1 LSFRIFRFDLS
12 ISLNAVRESSI
23 EAVMKNTVVATIL
36 AISGFA
42 ISGLAL
48 VTPVN
53 AQTAI
58 IAALYQNPSSPQT
71 EVRYDDA
78 KVGRKPILIAINTS
92 PEVVTIAENLT
103 FGDSYDRVVTMNHS
117 DNLVCLVSAKG
128 SKDGAITCG
137 FVDHE

>member
-1 LSFRIFRFDLS
+1 
-12 ISLNAVRESSI
+12 
-23 EAVMKNTVVATIL
+23 MKNKVVATIL

-71 EVRYDDA
+71 EVRYDEA
-78 KVGRKPILIAINTS
+78 KVDRKPIIIAINTS

-103 FGDSYDRVVTMNHS
+103 FGDSYDRVVTMNQS
-117 DNLVCLVSAKG
+117 DNLVCLVIAKG
-128 SKDGAITCG
+128 SKDGAVTCG